1 MQTQTFSPEQ
11 VVLQAK
17 GNLVSNMD
25 GEKVM
30 MSINNGKYY
39 NLGQVGGRIWEIIE
53 SPVSVEQITSVLLS
67 EYDIDREACSE
78 QVVNFLQLLHKEG
91 LIQTESREEG

>member
-1 MQTQTFSPEQ
+1 MQTQAISPDQ
-11 VVLQAK
+11 VVSQAK

-53 SPVSVEQITSVLLS
+53 TPVSVDQITSTLLS
-67 EYDIDREACSE
+67 EYDIDREACFS
-78 QVVNFLQLLHKEG
+78 QVTAFLQLLLKEG